1 MQDTLDELDG
11 LRRPGTPDAAGRPD
25 AAGEGGEPG
34 VLCPATVRR
43 GHRGQALVEAAVA
56 LPLLLLAAVGLV
68 QFALVAHA
76 YNVVT
81 GAAQDGAR
89 VAAAVDRTLADGEA
103 HTTALLRAGLGR
115 SATVSVSGAQR
126 PAGSPEV
133 VEIAVQA
140 GLQPIVPW
148 LGEATIPLRSRAAMS
163 KERFRTAW

>member
-1 MQDTLDELDG
+1 MQDTLDELGGLDVQDG
-11 LRRPGTPDAAGRPD
+11 LERLHPPDAAGK
-25 AAGEGGEPG
+25 EGEPG
-34 VLCPATVRR
+34 VLRPTTIRR

>member
-1 MQDTLDELDG
+1 MLDTPDG
-11 LRRPGTPDAAGRPD
+11 LDVEDMPDKPDAPAMQGAPG
-25 AAGEGGEPG
+25 APG
-34 VLCPATVRR
+34 VLRSVAPQR
-43 GHRGQALVEAAVA
+43 GQRGQALVEAAVA

-68 QFALVAHA
+68 QLALVAHA

-115 SATVSVSGAQR
+115 SATVTVAGGQR

-148 LGEATIPLRSRAAMS
+148 LGEATIPLRSRAVMS

>member
-1 MQDTLDELDG
+1 M
-11 LRRPGTPDAAGRPD
+11 
-25 AAGEGGEPG
+25 
-34 VLCPATVRR
+34 
-43 GHRGQALVEAAVA
+43 
-56 LPLLLLAAVGLV
+56 

-148 LGEATIPLRSRAAMS
+148 LGEATIPLRSRGGH
-163 KERFRTAW
+163 E

>member
-1 MQDTLDELDG
+1 
-11 LRRPGTPDAAGRPD
+11 
-25 AAGEGGEPG
+25 
-34 VLCPATVRR
+34 
-43 GHRGQALVEAAVA
+43 
-56 LPLLLLAAVGLV
+56 LPLLLLAAVGLA

-115 SATVSVSGAQR
+115 SATVAVAGTQR

-148 LGEATIPLRSRAAMS
+148 LGEATIPLKARAAMS

>member
-1 MQDTLDELDG
+1 MLDTPDG
-11 LRRPGTPDAAGRPD
+11 LDVEGHAGHSRMRPPSRARRVSRACCAPSP
-25 AAGEGGEPG
+25 
-34 VLCPATVRR
+34 R
-43 GHRGQALVEAAVA
+43 GQRGQRGQALVEAAVA

-115 SATVSVSGAQR
+115 SATVTVAGAQR

-148 LGEATIPLRSRAAMS
+148 LGEATIPLRSRAVMS